1 MMNAKNMWE
10 LPRTT
15 QPNSEV
21 IFSIGF
27 DAQVRRSKISLFT
40 VSPIATANRHDGSLA
55 YPVLSWLGGETKA
68 WLNAVL
74 SATSFEAQAAR
85 LQGATITCNGVPL
98 AIRWAL
104 HCDNAAHH
112 RLSNTSPPN
121 AYTRSPQGQPCPW
134 CTVTHAEIQEWWPD
148 KRYRIANHNP
158 PGAHLNFI
166 APKWRMPDYSLHGTR
181 NCTNILWQA
190 VLGVVKHYNG
200 EAFSTSIARNVC
212 QAVGDP
218 ITDTGLLS
226 FQGALNFCRDKVWT
240 LLTNRL
246 AGEADTMV
254 HTVIGV
260 HQDGRIHLSAF
271 ISKIFDAHHI
281 VWYSTTLQHI
291 NLQSELLFKQQP
303 KCWLF

>member
-1 MMNAKNMWE
+1 MGHAQHHKRHFCNFYKVSYLAQLKEFARLCNPKAFGGKIPFTVHNTQILVPFGQLELERIVNLICHMMNAKNMWE
-10 LPRTT
+10 LPHTT

-40 VSPIATANRHDGSLA
+40 VTPIATANRHDGSLA

-112 RLSNTSPPN
+112 CLSNTSPPN

-200 EAFSTSIARNVC
+200 EAFSTSIA
-212 QAVGDP
+212 
-218 ITDTGLLS
+218 
-226 FQGALNFCRDKVWT
+226 
-240 LLTNRL
+240 
-246 AGEADTMV
+246 
-254 HTVIGV
+254 
-260 HQDGRIHLSAF
+260 
-271 ISKIFDAHHI
+271 
-281 VWYSTTLQHI
+281 
-291 NLQSELLFKQQP
+291 
-303 KCWLF
+303 